1 VGEEEGKG
9 SRPVGQ
15 SCAFNRARGEFL
27 QVRREGQG
35 IANLWSLTFASILT
49 IHLIKKIKIFKKVDV
64 KIKEYLEIDGVYFSY
79 NFFLDSQFVWCLLKN
94 ISENIWGQG
103 PI

>member
-1 VGEEEGKG
+1 MRVGEEEGKG

-35 IANLWSLTFASILT
+35 IANLWSLTFTSILT
-49 IHLIKKIKIFKKVDV
+49 IHLIKKIKILKKVDV
-64 KIKEYLEIDGVYFSY
+64 KIKEY
-79 NFFLDSQFVWCLLKN
+79 
-94 ISENIWGQG
+94 
-103 PI
+103 